1 MRRLKPGLCVAFI
14 CIASISAASLS
25 AQVTITQQPEG
36 VTVQTPVDT
45 LHLTVC
51 GPTSVHVVS
60 SPDGTAQGATSKQP
74 WLIKQCTPAKFTF
87 TPAPELKQSD
97 DEKLRNSASATV
109 DTGAFKILISPA
121 WGNLE
126 FQDEQGHR
134 LLQEFQDAPRRYVKT
149 TINGEELYAVKDQ
162 FYPNVREALYGLGQH
177 QSGMFNYRGSSL
189 ELGQANTDITI
200 PLMVSTNGYGI
211 FWNTAA
217 LSWFDNRFP
226 SEIRFSSNASHA
238 IDYYFLYG
246 PEIDQIIHQFRDM
259 TGHAPM
265 YGEWAYGFW
274 QSKDRYR
281 SDDDLLRVAKQ
292 YRDAQVP

>member
-45 LHLTVC
+45 LRLTVC
-51 GPTSVHVVS
+51 GPTSVHIVA

-149 TINGEELYAVKDQ
+149 TINGE
-162 FYPNVREALYGLGQH
+162 
-177 QSGMFNYRGSSL
+177 
-189 ELGQANTDITI
+189 
-200 PLMVSTNGYGI
+200 
-211 FWNTAA
+211 
-217 LSWFDNRFP
+217 
-226 SEIRFSSNASHA
+226 
-238 IDYYFLYG
+238 
-246 PEIDQIIHQFRDM
+246 
-259 TGHAPM
+259 
-265 YGEWAYGFW
+265 
-274 QSKDRYR
+274 
-281 SDDDLLRVAKQ
+281 
-292 YRDAQVP
+292 